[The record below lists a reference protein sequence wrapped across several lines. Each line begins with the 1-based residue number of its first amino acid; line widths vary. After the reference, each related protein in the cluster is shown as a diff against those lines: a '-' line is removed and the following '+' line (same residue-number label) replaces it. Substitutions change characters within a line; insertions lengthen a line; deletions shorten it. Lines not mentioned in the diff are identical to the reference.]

1 MAVLSRSVLNQTS
14 VRSLCSTTADT
25 TLSGRSQMASNHVAT
40 DAWPHSV
47 LAFGF
52 TMATKEEEEN
62 ENFTKFDIY
71 LCAIYFEI
79 LFANV

>member
-1 MAVLSRSVLNQTS
+1 
-14 VRSLCSTTADT
+14 
-25 TLSGRSQMASNHVAT
+25 MASNHVVT

-71 LCAIYFEI
+71 LCAIYFVI
-79 LFANV
+79 LLTL